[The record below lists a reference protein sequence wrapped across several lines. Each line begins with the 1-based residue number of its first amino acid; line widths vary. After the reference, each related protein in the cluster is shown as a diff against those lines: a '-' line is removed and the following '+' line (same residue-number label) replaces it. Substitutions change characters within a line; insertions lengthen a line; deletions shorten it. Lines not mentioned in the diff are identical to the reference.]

1 MQYARISPGA
11 HVGRAERVPLMT
23 DLGTPRRRHHPHPTA
38 ESVDVAALEKTLRRN
53 VRGEVRFDAGARAV
67 WSTDA
72 SNFRMPPLGVVQPCD
87 IDDVVAAVA
96 ACRAHGAPITNRG
109 GGTSLSGETTNTAV
123 ILDTSKYVCKIH
135 ELDPDN
141 RYAWAEPGVI
151 NDELRDAAEEHQ
163 LTFGP
168 DPSTHDRCTIGGNL
182 GNNSC
187 GTHSVM
193 AGRTADNT
201 LALDVVLYDG
211 TRLVLESAYD
221 DQAIQRAIREG
232 GRKGE
237 IFGKLLAL
245 RDRYGDEIRKRYPQ
259 IPRRV
264 SGYNLDD
271 LLPEKGFNLASA
283 LVGTEGTCATILKAK
298 LKLVPWPRHRS
309 LLVLGYADIAEAAD
323 HAPEILKYGP
333 IGLEAIDR
341 TLIKYM
347 QRLGK
352 NAHDLEL
359 LPDGRNF
366 LLVEFGGD
374 SKEESDAKAMECMAR
389 LEADRDT
396 PAMSLF
402 DDPDQEQHLWGVRE
416 GGLGAE
422 SQVPGRPLAW
432 PGWED
437 SAVAPEKLGAYL
449 RDLRQLYREHG
460 YDAALYG
467 HFGDGCVHT
476 TIPFD
481 LTTAAGLRDYRRFL
495 EEASD
500 LVVSYGGS
508 LSGEHGDGQQRAAL
522 LEKMYGGELVQA
534 MREFKAIWDPTGR
547 MNPGKVVD
555 PIRVFNFDENMR
567 LGLDYDPATPE
578 TYFAF
583 PDDNGSFERATLRC
597 VGIGKCRT
605 TGGQVMCPSYQTLRE
620 EEHSTRGRSRIL
632 FEMLQG
638 DVITDG
644 WKSDEVFDA
653 LDLCL
658 SCKGCKSDCPIN
670 VDMATYKAEFL
681 AHYYEGRTRP
691 RHAYA
696 MGLIMYAAR
705 IGARMPQLANFALHS
720 PVVSRL
726 VKALGGVHPKRKA
739 PYFAEQTFR
748 DWFAARERTN
758 AGKPRVMLFP
768 DTFTNHF
775 HPDVARAV
783 CEVIESAGFEVIIP
797 PKVLCCG
804 RPLFDYGMLGRA
816 RSMFEDVLE
825 TLAEPIARGVPMVV
839 PEPSC
844 CASFRDELLQ
854 MMPSDRQA
862 QRLAKQT
869 YTLAEFLEHYAP
881 DFELPQTERTVLV
894 QKHCHHHAV
903 MGFDSQQKIF
913 ERMGVDAEIP
923 DSGCCGLAGSW
934 GFEKEKYQ
942 TSMDCGERV
951 LFPKVRDAAPSTVVL
966 ADGFSCRTQIEQGTP
981 RRAIHLAQ
989 LIQAGLSPDVD
1000 LPPEQPERA
1009 FEATP
1014 NGRGSMRRGVTVAAG
1029 AAAIG
1034 ALAVAARRNVH

>member
-1 MQYARISPGA
+1 
-11 HVGRAERVPLMT
+11 MT
-23 DLGTPRRRHHPHPTA
+23 ELVSHPKRRYHAHPTA
-38 ESVDVAALEKTLRRN
+38 ESVDVKALEQALRSK

-72 SNFRMPPLGVVQPCD
+72 SNFRLPPLGVVQPVD
-87 IDDVVAAVA
+87 VDDVIAAVA
-96 ACRAHGAPITNRG
+96 ACREHGAPITNRG
-109 GGTSLSGETTNTAV
+109 GGTSLSGETTNVAV
-123 ILDTSKYVCKIH
+123 ILDTSRYVRTLR
-135 ELDPDN
+135 ELSVDG
-141 RYAWAEPGVI
+141 RYAWVEPGLI
-151 NDELRDAAEEHQ
+151 NDELREAAEKHD

-201 LALDVVLYDG
+201 LALDVLLYDG
-211 TRLVLESAYD
+211 TRMTVESSYD
-221 DQAIQRAIREG
+221 DQEIQQVIRAG

-237 IFGKLLAL
+237 IFAKLLAL
-245 RDRYGDEIRKRYPQ
+245 RDRHADEIRKRYPQ

-271 LLPEKGFNLASA
+271 LLPEKHFNVASA
-283 LVGTEGTCATILKAK
+283 LVGTEGTCVTVLTAK
-298 LKLVPWPRHRS
+298 LRLVPWPRHRS

-341 TLIKYM
+341 TLIRYM

-352 NAHDLEL
+352 NAHELEL

-374 SKEESDAKAMECMAR
+374 TKERADAKALECMAR
-389 LEADRDT
+389 LEADLDT
-396 PAMSLF
+396 PAMTVF
-402 DDPDQEQHLWGVRE
+402 DDERQERLLWEVRE

-449 RDLRQLYREHG
+449 RDLRKLYREHG

-481 LTTAAGLRDYRRFL
+481 LTRAEGLRDYRRFL
-495 EEASD
+495 EQASD

-508 LSGEHGDGQQRAAL
+508 MSGEHGDGQQRAEF
-522 LEKMYGGELVQA
+522 LEKMYGATLVQA
-534 MREFKAIWDPTGR
+534 MRDFKAIWDPDGR

-555 PIRVFNFDENMR
+555 PIRVFKSDENMR
-567 LGLDYDPATPE
+567 LGLDFNPATPE
-578 TYFAF
+578 TRFAF
-583 PDDNGSFERATLRC
+583 PDDDGSFGRATLRC

-605 TGGQVMCPSYQTLRE
+605 SGGQVMCPSYQTLRQ

-644 WKSDEVFDA
+644 WKSDEVFEA

-658 SCKGCKSDCPIN
+658 SCKGCKSDCPVG

-681 AHYYEGRTRP
+681 SHYYEGRLRP
-691 RHAYA
+691 RYAYA

-705 IGARMPQLANFALHS
+705 LGARVPALANFALHA
-720 PVVSRL
+720 PLVSRV
-726 VKALGGVHPKRKA
+726 VKTAGGVHPKRKA
-739 PYFAEQTFR
+739 PYFAHETFR
-748 DWFAARERTN
+748 AWFAKRPRVN
-758 AGKPRVMLFP
+758 AGKPRVLLFP

-775 HPDVARAV
+775 HTDVAKAV
-783 CEVIESAGFEVIIP
+783 CEVVEAAGFEVLIP

-804 RPLFDYGMLGRA
+804 RPLFDYGMLDRA
-816 RSMFEDVLE
+816 RTMFADVLD
-825 TLAEPIARGVPMVV
+825 TLGEQIAAGIPMVV

-844 CASFRDELLQ
+844 CASFRDELGQ
-854 MMPSDRQA
+854 MLPHNEQA

-869 YTLAEFLEHYAP
+869 FTLAEFLQKFAL
-881 DFELPQTERTVLV
+881 DFELPKTDRPLLV
-894 QKHCHHHAV
+894 QKHCHHHSV
-903 MGFDSQQKIF
+903 MGFNAEQKVF
-913 ERMGVDAEIP
+913 ERMKADVEIP

-934 GFEKEKYQ
+934 GFEKDKHDI
-942 TSMDCGERV
+942 SMDCGERV
-951 LFPKVRDAAPSTVVL
+951 LFPKVRDAAPGTVIL
-966 ADGFSCRTQIEQGTP
+966 ADGFSCRTQIEQGTK
-981 RRAIHLAQ
+981 RRAVHLAQ
-989 LIQAGLSPDVD
+989 LIQAGLRPDKQ
-1000 LPPEQPERA
+1000 LPTERPERA
-1009 FEATP
+1009 LA
-1014 NGRGSMRRGVTVAAG
+1014 NGSGRRTSRKGAVVAAG
-1029 AAAIG
+1029 TAAAVG
-1034 ALAVAARRNVH
+1034 LTAAGILRRTGR

>member
-1 MQYARISPGA
+1 
-11 HVGRAERVPLMT
+11 
-23 DLGTPRRRHHPHPTA
+23 
-38 ESVDVAALEKTLRRN
+38 VDVGALERTLRKK
-53 VRGEVRFDAGARAV
+53 VRGEVRFDKGARAV

-72 SNFRMPPLGVVQPCD
+72 SNFRMPPLGVVQPLD
-87 IDDVVAAVA
+87 IEDVIATIA
-96 ACRAHGAPITNRG
+96 ACREHGAPVTNRG
-109 GGTSLSGETTNTAV
+109 GGTSLSGETTNVAV
-123 ILDTSKYVCKIH
+123 IVDTSKYVANIH
-135 ELDPDN
+135 ELN
-141 RYAWAEPGVI
+141 VKERYAWAEPGVI
-151 NDELRDAAEEHQ
+151 NDQLRDAAVKHN

-201 LALDVVLYDG
+201 LGLDVLLYDG
-211 TRLVLESAYD
+211 TRLNLESSYD
-221 DQAIQRAIREG
+221 DREIQKKISAG
-232 GRKGE
+232 GREGE
-237 IFGKLLAL
+237 IFAKLLAL
-245 RDRYGDEIRKRYPQ
+245 RDRYADEIRKRYPQ

-283 LVGTEGTCATILKAK
+283 LVGTEGTCVTILKAK

-323 HAPEILKYGP
+323 HSPEILKYGP

-341 TLIKYM
+341 SLIRYM

-352 NAHDLEL
+352 NAHEIEM

-366 LLVEFGGD
+366 LLVEFGAD
-374 SKEESDAKAMECMAR
+374 TKAESDAKAMECMAR
-389 LEADRDT
+389 LESDLDT

-402 DDPDQEQHLWGVRE
+402 DNQDNEQLLWEVRE

-422 SQVPGRPLAW
+422 VHVPGRPTAW

-437 SAVAPEKLGAYL
+437 SAVSPDVLGNYI

-467 HFGDGCVHT
+467 HFGDGCVHS

-481 LTTAAGLRDYRRFL
+481 LTTAEGLRDYRRFL
-495 EEASD
+495 DEASD

-508 LSGEHGDGQQRAAL
+508 LSGEHGDGQQRAEL
-522 LEKMYGGELVQA
+522 LEKMYGADLVQA
-534 MREFKAIWDPTGR
+534 MREFKAIWDPDGR

-555 PIRVFNFDENMR
+555 PIRVFHFDENMR
-567 LGLDYDPATPE
+567 LGTDYQPATPK
-578 TYFAF
+578 THFAF
-583 PDDNGSFERATLRC
+583 PEDEGSFERATLRC

-605 TGGQVMCPSYQTLRE
+605 LGGSVMCPSFQTLRE

-644 WKSDEVFDA
+644 WKSDEVFEA

-658 SCKGCKSDCPIN
+658 SCKGCKSDCPVG

-681 AHYYEGRTRP
+681 SHYYEGRARP
-691 RHAYA
+691 RYAYA

-705 IGARMPQLANFALHS
+705 LGARMPRLANFALHA
-720 PVVSRL
+720 PLVSAL
-726 VKALGGVHPKRKA
+726 VKRAGGVHPKRTA
-739 PYFAEQTFR
+739 PNFAEETFR
-748 DWFAARERTN
+748 EWFARRPRINE
-758 AGKPRVMLFP
+758 GKPRMLLFP

-775 HPDVARAV
+775 HTDVAQAV
-783 CEVIESAGFEVIIP
+783 CEVIEAAGYEVVIP

-804 RPLFDYGMLGRA
+804 RPLFDYGMLERA
-816 RSMFEDVLE
+816 KKMFRDVLD
-825 TLAEPIARGVPMVV
+825 TLAEEIEQGLPMVV

-844 CASFRDELLQ
+844 CASFRDELMQL
-854 MMPSDRQA
+854 MPEDRQA

-869 YTLAEFLEHYAP
+869 YTLAEFLDKFTPE
-881 DFELPQTERTVLV
+881 FELPRTDRKLLV

-903 MGFDSQQKIF
+903 MGFDAEKKVF
-913 ERMGVDAEIP
+913 ERMGADADVP
-923 DSGCCGLAGSW
+923 DTGCCGLAGSW

-942 TSMDCGERV
+942 VSMDCGERE
-951 LFPKVRDAAPSTVVL
+951 LFPRVRDAAPGTVVL
-966 ADGFSCRTQIEQGTP
+966 ADGFSCRTQIEQGTK
-981 RRAIHLAQ
+981 RRAIHVAQ
-989 LIQAGLSPDVD
+989 LIQAGLRDNA
-1000 LPPEQPERA
+1000 LPVERPEQA
-1009 FEATP
+1009 LSGSP
-1014 NGRGSMRRGVTVAAG
+1014 NGHSSRKAAATVAGAAALVAAG
-1029 AAAIG
+1029 AM
-1034 ALAVAARRNVH
+1034 LRRNGHG